1 MALQI
6 RRGPTADRMAF
17 TPVVGE
23 LIFDTSTNSLYIGNG
38 STVGGLPAGTLNM
51 EDVQD
56 IAGAMLVGG
65 THNNVTF
72 AYNDTTG
79 TVNAQINLTT
89 YDGVIEAPAF
99 KGSVF
104 ANDST
109 QLVDAVTGKLR
120 GAVVASSVIVG
131 NEANPD
137 LELTAV
143 SSTVAKI
150 ETRPSAV
157 LQLNSAGVTIG
168 TPTTDNFLRVFSIGV
183 ENTSTIAA
191 TTYYN
196 GAGSNLVT
204 YAKARGTS
212 AAPLAVV
219 DNDAIYRFR
228 FSGHDGTAFRVN
240 SQISSEVDGVVS
252 ANRVP
257 GRLNFST
264 TDSLGVLRSALQLTN
279 TQEVKPIGNLV
290 LENASQTMSVN
301 QNGQNSRILTFN
313 RSRGTAAVP
322 TVSVVNDHIYSLRF
336 NGYDGTAERVSS
348 QIRAEVATS
357 PTAGVVAG
365 RLRFLT
371 ANTAGVQ
378 TTALTIDET
387 QEVTA
392 NADFRVN
399 GRIFGNVSGDLTGS
413 VFADNSTM
421 IVDGT
426 NGILRGQLIGSVFA
440 DDSTMIIDGTNGNI
454 PGYISVA
461 TLKTLASSSATYADF
476 QTAIAAL

>member
-38 STVGGLPAGTLNM
+38 STAGGLPAGTLVT

-65 THNNVTF
+65 THNNITF
-72 AYNDTTG
+72 AYNDTTA

-131 NEANPD
+131 IEANPD
-137 LELTAV
+137 LELTAL
-143 SSTVAKI
+143 SSTLAEI
-150 ETRPSAV
+150 AARPSAI
-157 LQLNSAGVTIG
+157 LQLSSAGVTIG
-168 TPTTDNFLRVFSIGV
+168 SPTSDNFLRVFSIGL
-183 ENTSTIAA
+183 ENTATIAA

-212 AAPLAVV
+212 AAPLALV
-219 DNDAIYRFR
+219 DDDLIYRFR
-228 FSGHDGTAFRVN
+228 FTGHDGTAFRSN

-252 ANRVP
+252 LNRVP

-264 TDSLGVLRSALQLTN
+264 ADSLGVLRSALQITSA
-279 TQEVKPIGNLV
+279 QEVKPIGNLV
-290 LENASQTMSVN
+290 LENASQILEVN
-301 QNGQNSRILTFN
+301 QVGQNSRALTFF
-313 RSRGTAAVP
+313 RTRGTATVP

-336 NGYDGTAERVSS
+336 NGYDGTTERVSS

-357 PTAGVVAG
+357 PTAGIVAG

-378 TTALTIDET
+378 TTALIIDET

-399 GRIFGNVSGDLTGS
+399 GRIFGNVDGDLTGS
-413 VFADNSTM
+413 VFSDN
-421 IVDGT
+421 
-426 NGILRGQLIGSVFA
+426 
-440 DDSTMIIDGTNGNI
+440 STMIIDGTNGTI
-454 PGYISVA
+454 PAYISIA
-461 TLKTLASSSATYADF
+461 ALKTLASASATYVDF